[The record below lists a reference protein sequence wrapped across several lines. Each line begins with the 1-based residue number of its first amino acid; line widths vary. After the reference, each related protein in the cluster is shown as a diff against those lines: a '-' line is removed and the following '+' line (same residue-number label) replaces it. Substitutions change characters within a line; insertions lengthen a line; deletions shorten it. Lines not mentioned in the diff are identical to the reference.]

1 MRPVR
6 AAVVHRPAAA
16 PRVRSPRSFP
26 RNTTADSVPCAPRRL
41 TLPIVNQT
49 LNLTTPIQE
58 NAPARAPIRVL
69 VVDDDENDFFCV
81 SRLLTRN
88 TFARYELEWAPSYA
102 AGLEALER
110 GGHDVAIFDY
120 RLGMGTGLELLRMAQ
135 AKNCDLPVILLTGH
149 DSLEID
155 QESTRAGAADY
166 LCKTGLTTGQLE
178 RSIRYALRHGNT
190 LTQLRKSQNQLELF
204 MHNVPCA
211 VAIYDASGRV
221 LFQNRLFAEHIRD
234 FDGDLRV
241 GGGATPW
248 ILRHQERCWLVSTF
262 PMAES
267 YGQQLIGFAAIDITE
282 RVRSEEERIRQAQLI
297 DNIMKNLPVLVGR
310 LDAEGKVIEV
320 RGSLENCGIRA
331 ETISGMIFADI
342 FPQSRDAIERA
353 MRNEE
358 VSFTL
363 RGKLND
369 REWHADFYAVGHPGA
384 GVTFIGRDVTERRWL
399 EQRLLTVTDAEQQRI
414 GADLHDGLGQK
425 LTGLACL
432 ATALR
437 DRLATGADAV
447 NAEQANLIA
456 ALSNDATVESRA
468 LARGLCPVQL
478 EQAGGLLSALS
489 ELVETTEVIHGVRCR
504 FRTEIQELNLSH
516 LAAVQLYRIS
526 QEAINNALR
535 HGHARNIEVT
545 LEAAGNEYRL
555 TIADDGKGFDAESQR
570 VKQGGLRMMEYR
582 ANMIGGT
589 FTVDSQPGLGTR
601 LSCSF
606 TPPETHPRS

>member
-1 MRPVR
+1 MLTQTDSLPTTDSFVT
-6 AAVVHRPAAA
+6 
-16 PRVRSPRSFP
+16 RS
-26 RNTTADSVPCAPRRL
+26 
-41 TLPIVNQT
+41 
-49 LNLTTPIQE
+49 
-58 NAPARAPIRVL
+58 PIRVL

-88 TFARYELEWAPSYA
+88 TFARYDLEWAPSYA

-190 LTQLRKSQNQLELF
+190 LSALRKSQSQLELF
-204 MHNVPCA
+204 LHNVPCA
-211 VAIYDASGRV
+211 VAICDVEGRV
-221 LFQNRLFAEHIRD
+221 LFQNQLFAEHIQD
-234 FDGDLRV
+234 FDGDLRI
-241 GGGATPW
+241 GASATPW

-262 PMAES
+262 PMAEA
-267 YGQQLIGFAAIDITE
+267 GGPPLQGFAAIDITE
-282 RVRSEEERIRQAQLI
+282 RVRAEEERHRQAQLL

-310 LDAEGKVIEV
+310 LDPQGTVVEA
-320 RGSLENCGIRA
+320 RGGLENCGIEA
-331 ETISGMIFADI
+331 ATIAGQRFDEL

-353 MRNEE
+353 MRHEE

-363 RGKLND
+363 RGMLQGK
-369 REWHADFYAVGHPGA
+369 EWHADFYAVGNPLT
-384 GVTFIGRDVTERRWL
+384 GVTFLGRDVTERRWL

-437 DRLATGADAV
+437 DRLAAAGSD

-478 EQAGGLLSALS
+478 EQAGGLMSALV
-489 ELVETTEVIHGVRCR
+489 ELVESTEVIHGIRCR
-504 FRTEIQELNLSH
+504 LRTQTEALDCDH
-516 LAAVQLYRIS
+516 LTGVQLYRIT
-526 QEAINNALR
+526 QEALNNALR
-535 HGHARNIEVT
+535 HGQARSIEVS
-545 LEAAGNEYRL
+545 LAARGDEHRL
-555 TIADDGKGFDAESQR
+555 IIADDGSGFDAETLGRTSHS
-570 VKQGGLRMMEYR
+570 GLRMMEYR
-582 ANMIGGT
+582 ANMIGGSL
-589 FTVDSQPGLGTR
+589 TVDSQPGLGTR
-601 LSCSF
+601 VICTFSSPN
-606 TPPETHPRS
+606 TTRA